1 MEVRRL
7 SLIEGAKNAY
17 GTAVIID
24 VFRAFTTAAYVMAQ
38 EANRIYPVGSVKEAF
53 ELKKMHQDWI
63 LIGERQGIKVKG
75 FEYGNSPYEI
85 SLVNFSGKTVVQTT
99 GAGTQGVV
107 NARLAKEIL
116 LGSFVMAGAIAEY
129 IKKTHPEV
137 VSLVSMGDAG
147 IKPNE
152 EDESCA
158 EYIENLIYGKSA
170 DYEKIESRIRRAPS
184 GAKFFDPSRPQFR
197 KEDFQLAMEL
207 DKFDFILKVVRG
219 KRLYVVKENP

>member
-1 MEVRRL
+1 MEVRQL
-7 SLIEGAKNAY
+7 SLIEGAKKAY

-24 VFRAFTTAAYVMAQ
+24 VFRAFTTAAYVMAH
-38 EANRIYPVGSVKEAF
+38 EANRIYPVGSLKEAF
-53 ELKKMHQDWI
+53 ELKKLHPDWI
-63 LIGERQGIKVKG
+63 LMGERQGIKVKG

-107 NARLAKEIL
+107 NARLAKEVL
-116 LGSFVMAGAIAEY
+116 LGSFVMARSIAEY
-129 IKKTHPEV
+129 IKRTQPEV

-158 EYIENLIYGKSA
+158 KYIEDLICRFSI
-170 DYEKIESRIRRAPS
+170 D
-184 GAKFFDPSRPQFR
+184 
-197 KEDFQLAMEL
+197 
-207 DKFDFILKVVRG
+207 
-219 KRLYVVKENP
+219 